1 MITVQRAF
9 YFIGYN
15 LKNKV
20 YFSDAQK
27 SQTRGETRM
36 NKLITI
42 GAIVGLVA
50 AGTALYLQSQQKSD
64 NVKVG
69 YMTTLSGGAGII
81 GKQMQNAVIL
91 DHY

>member
-1 MITVQRAF
+1 M
-9 YFIGYN
+9 
-15 LKNKV
+15 NKV
-20 YFSDAQK
+20 
-27 SQTRGETRM
+27 
-36 NKLITI
+36 ITI

-81 GKQMQNAVIL
+81 GKQMQNAVNL
-91 DHY
+91 AMEHKGGKLGKGKGQGQANAWS